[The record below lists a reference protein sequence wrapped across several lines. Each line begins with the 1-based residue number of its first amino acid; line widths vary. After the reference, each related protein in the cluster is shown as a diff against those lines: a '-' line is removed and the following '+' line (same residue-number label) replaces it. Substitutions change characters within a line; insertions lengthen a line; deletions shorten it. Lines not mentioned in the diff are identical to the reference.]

1 MPANGQHFVA
11 IIGGAIAGS
20 VAAEILAEHGIRVAV
35 IEQNKRP
42 YGKIEDGLP
51 RWHAEQRRQEYSRID
66 ERLRKPG
73 IDFVPC
79 TKLGRDVEFH
89 DLCGNWG
96 FSAVILAN
104 GAWRDRDL
112 GVPGSDQYIGR
123 GLVYQNPFIYWYNH
137 KNERTYDGPRYEAPD
152 ETLVVGGGLASIDVV
167 KILQLENY
175 ERALRARG
183 IETSMHDLE
192 RKGIAAICKLHGIRP
207 DELGVKGCL
216 LIYRRREQDMPLAQP
231 PDNATPEQTAKTDA
245 VRQKMLRLARDKY
258 LFRFQERR
266 MATGLIVEEGRL
278 AGLRVVETKVE
289 GRRAEPVPGSEQELR
304 APLVISSIGS
314 VPEVIPGVT
323 RQGEYYTFQGEVLPQ
338 YAGSDHVFGVGNV
351 VSGQG
356 NIRVSQVHSQA
367 VTTRIVETYIGVGN
381 GTADLSG
388 WYEAAEARGAAQAM
402 ALQKRVE
409 ALPGLSES
417 QLAALE
423 ERIRALQHRAGYV
436 SGYDSW
442 IKAETPA
449 DLE

>member
-51 RWHAEQRRQEYSRID
+51 RWHAEQRRQEYARID

-73 IDFVPC
+73 IDFVPS

-137 KNERTYDGPRYEAPD
+137 KNEKTYDGPRYEAPD

-175 ERALRARG
+175 ERALKARG
-183 IETSMHDLE
+183 METSMHDLE
-192 RKGIAAICKLHGIRP
+192 RKGITAICKSHGVKP

-231 PDNATPEQTAKTDA
+231 PDNATPEQIAKTEA

-278 AGLRVVETKVE
+278 EGLRVVETKVE
-289 GRRAEPVPGSEQELR
+289 GRRAEPLPGSEHELR

-314 VPEVIPGVT
+314 VPEVIPGIT

-338 YAGSDHVFGVGNV
+338 YVGSDHVFGVGNV

-402 ALQKRVE
+402 ALQRRVE
-409 ALPGLSES
+409 ALPGLSEC

-423 ERIRALQHRAGYV
+423 ERIRALQHRAGYR

-442 IKAETPA
+442 IKAETPP

>member
-1 MPANGQHFVA
+1 MPVNRPHFVA

-51 RWHAEQRRQEYSRID
+51 RWHTEQRRQEYARID

-79 TKLGRDVEFH
+79 TKLGRDVEFA

-112 GVPGSDQYIGR
+112 GVSGCDQYIDR

-137 KNERTYDGPRYEAPD
+137 KNEKTYDGPRYEAPD

-175 ERALRARG
+175 ERALKSRG
-183 IETSMHDLE
+183 IEASMHDLE
-192 RKGIAAICKLHGIRP
+192 RKGIQAICKGHGIRP
-207 DELGVKGCL
+207 EELGVKGCL

-231 PDNATPEQTAKTDA
+231 PENASPEQIAKTES
-245 VRQKMLRLARDKY
+245 VRQKMLRLAREKY
-258 LFRFQERR
+258 LFRFQGRR

-289 GRRAEPVPGSEQELR
+289 GRRAEAVPGSEHELR

-314 VPEVIPGVT
+314 VPEVIPGIAQ
-323 RQGEYYTFQGEVLPQ
+323 QGEYYTFQGEVLPQ

-367 VTTRIVETYIGVGN
+367 VTTRIVENYIGVGN
-381 GTADLSG
+381 GSSDLSG

-423 ERIRALQHRAGYV
+423 ERIRGLQQRAGYL
-436 SGYDSW
+436 SGYETW
-442 IKAETPA
+442 IAAETPP

>member
-216 LIYRRREQDMPLAQP
+216 LIYRRREQDMPVAQP
-231 PDNATPEQTAKTDA
+231 PDNATPEQTAKTGA

-289 GRRAEPVPGSEQELR
+289 GRRAQPVPGSEQELR